1 LSYESSWRFDIVV
14 STDDI
19 LILSL
24 LSRYNAL
31 IDVSGF

>member
-1 LSYESSWRFDIVV
+1 LSYESSWRYDGVD

-24 LSRYNAL
+24 LSSYNAL
-31 IDVSGF
+31 INVGGF